1 MERYFKKRTLEESN
15 VQESQASINKQ
26 VSSSSLPNVEIN
38 VDDLQADP
46 GLRKSI
52 YAYDANDRER
62 VRRSYLQKGPC
73 QPRDHSFPWTNFGT
87 KQRRFIPTWFND
99 YSSWLEY
106 SKTKDASF

>member
-46 GLRKSI
+46 GLRKNI

-62 VRRSYLQKGPC
+62 V
-73 QPRDHSFPWTNFGT
+73 
-87 KQRRFIPTWFND
+87 
-99 YSSWLEY
+99 
-106 SKTKDASF
+106 